1 MKTLVH
7 LQKGLVLLALALVF
21 SCNTISSEDFV
32 MTNNN
37 TDRFSLQHRFW
48 VGVDDQGIP
57 TDTIGIEA
65 RGYSQSAKRKIWIL
79 EPNPNP
85 DGSTPIYIRYQGSE
99 PNRGVYQITSYDEEG
114 RSIQFLTGFYRP
126 DRSELVLY
134 EPSDDAMASLT
145 EKLKKTD
152 LQYEL
157 KKDKIHF
164 KAETAQKHA
173 DVILEMLKDFK
184 NPEDFN
190 DSLILRGVDDKAALE
205 ALLATAKKN

>member
-1 MKTLVH
+1 MKTRVH
-7 LQKGLVLLALALVF
+7 FRKGLVLLALTLAF
-21 SCNTISSEDFV
+21 SCNTISSEDYV
-32 MTNNN
+32 MTNEN
-37 TDRFSLQHRFW
+37 TDRFSLQHRYW
-48 VGVDDQGIP
+48 VGVDEQGVA

-65 RGYSQSAKRKIWIL
+65 RGFTPKTKRKIWIL

-85 DGSTPIYIRYQGSE
+85 DGSTPIYIRYQESE
-99 PNRGVYQITSYDEEG
+99 SNRGVYQITSYDEDG

-126 DRSELVLY
+126 DRSELVLF
-134 EPSDDAMASLT
+134 EPSDDAMAGLT
-145 EKLKKTD
+145 EKLKTTD

-164 KAETAQKHA
+164 KAESAQKHG
-173 DVILEMLKDFK
+173 DVILEMLKSLK